1 MDIWDADKL
10 GLFVAFVV
18 PGFVSLKV
26 YQVLEPTSQ
35 KDAKEQLIDAVAYSS
50 INYALLLWPIWYA
63 EWSTLKSSHPKLYV
77 AFYVFV
83 VLVAP
88 IVWALIWRTV
98 RTTRALQKVL
108 PHPTE
113 RPWDYVFRQRKPY
126 WIVVTFKDGKRV
138 GGRYDTNSFA
148 SSSPST
154 EQLYLQEA
162 WEINSDGGL
171 ERPHNATAGLMI
183 LGAEIATVEFF
194 RMEQDDGDDFKD
206 TDPSGPQEGVATPAP
221 EALR

>member
-1 MDIWDADKL
+1 MDIWDANKL

-88 IVWALIWRTV
+88 IVWALIWPEWGRT
-98 RTTRALQKVL
+98 
-108 PHPTE
+108 H
-113 RPWDYVFRQRKPY
+113 
-126 WIVVTFKDGKRV
+126 
-138 GGRYDTNSFA
+138 
-148 SSSPST
+148 
-154 EQLYLQEA
+154 
-162 WEINSDGGL
+162 
-171 ERPHNATAGLMI
+171 ATY
-183 LGAEIATVEFF
+183 
-194 RMEQDDGDDFKD
+194 
-206 TDPSGPQEGVATPAP
+206 
-221 EALR
+221 